1 MTLTCLRCSCDK
13 DVVVV
18 TTDTDILVVSLM
30 LLMFHWGKGMK
41 IHMLSNTSSSKD
53 VVKKMWKIKD
63 VVKATG
69 DIITIVHSCLVW
81 LQSMDKVNIQI
92 NPVAIRNP
100 MEYFLTA

>member
-53 VVKKMWKIKD
+53 VVKKNVENKGCGKGNWRYHHNCSFML
-63 VVKATG
+63 G
-69 DIITIVHSCLVW
+69 LVAKYG
-81 LQSMDKVNIQI
+81 QGKYTDKSNG
-92 NPVAIRNP
+92 N
-100 MEYFLTA
+100 